1 MCSGKRLRDNGARD
15 CQGADFVGKSAMNH
29 SVLFAPADAVSRRI
43 ASWGNATGEIVE
55 ANRRGRIE
63 GRFRAPVHMLAVYE
77 RGVRQDGGTY
87 VEGLAQSALQ
97 DCRRKMVFVPAGCE
111 YYEWQEPCTLPR
123 VSYLYLHPGR
133 LAPHLSGILL
143 SPRLFFEDSAL
154 WDTALKLITLIE
166 GGGPD
171 NGRYAEAPCVV
182 LAHELVRLNVGGRH
196 AGTRVQGGLAAW
208 RRQRVAVYIEEHLAG
223 PIPPATLA
231 QIVHLSPAYF
241 CRAFRQSFGMPPQRY
256 QIAQRRRRLRYEG
269 SVRTTELMSVP
280 SQPKKRNR
288 PALQGAAAD

>member
-1 MCSGKRLRDNGARD
+1 
-15 CQGADFVGKSAMNH
+15 MNH

-87 VEGLAQSALQ
+87 VEGLAQSALR

-111 YYEWQEPCTLPR
+111 YYEWQEPRTLPR

-133 LAPHLSGILL
+133 LAPHLSGISL

-171 NGRYAEAPCVV
+171 NGRYAEALCIV
-182 LAHELVRLNVGGRH
+182 LAHELVRLNVGGRG
-196 AGTRVQGGLAAW
+196 AGTRIQGGLAAW
-208 RRQRVAVYIEEHLAG
+208 RRQRVAVYIEEHLAA
-223 PIPPATLA
+223 PIPLATLA

-256 QIAQRRRRLRYEG
+256 QIARRIERAKMLLAARTASVTDIGLTVGYNATGAFSTAFRRLTG
-269 SVRTTELMSVP
+269 LTP
-280 SQPKKRNR
+280 SAYRMGPT
-288 PALQGAAAD
+288 